1 MPPKR
6 IRNVS
11 QPVQQRARE
20 LRQEMTPAEKIL
32 WHRLRNRGFKQ
43 LKFRRQQ
50 PLGPFIADFYCA
62 EHRLIV
68 EIDGPVHEQ
77 QQERDTARTAYFEQ
91 QGYRLIRFR
100 NQAVETELA
109 TVLAAI
115 RDTCREGPHP
125 RPLSHPD

>member
-32 WHRLRNRGFKQ
+32 WHRLRNRGFNQ

-50 PLGPFIADFYCA
+50 PLGPFIVDFYCA

-68 EIDGPVHEQ
+68 EIDGSVHDH
-77 QQERDTARTAYFEQ
+77 QQERDAARTAYFEQ
-91 QGYRLIRFR
+91 QGYRVIRFR
-100 NQAVETELA
+100 NEAIEKELNV
-109 TVLAAI
+109 VLAAI
-115 RDTCREGPHP
+115 EEACK
-125 RPLSHPD
+125 

>member
-11 QPVQQRARE
+11 QPVQQRARS
-20 LRQEMTPAEKIL
+20 LRQEMTPAETRL
-32 WHRLRNRGFKQ
+32 WQHLRNRSLAG

-68 EIDGPVHEQ
+68 ELDGAVHDQ
-77 QQERDTARTAYFEQ
+77 QQERDAARTEYFEQ
-91 QGYRLIRFR
+91 HGYRVIRFR
-100 NQAVETELA
+100 NEEVMVNLDS
-109 TVLAAI
+109 VLAAI
-115 RDTCREGPHP
+115 RDACGPDLT
-125 RPLSHPD
+125 R